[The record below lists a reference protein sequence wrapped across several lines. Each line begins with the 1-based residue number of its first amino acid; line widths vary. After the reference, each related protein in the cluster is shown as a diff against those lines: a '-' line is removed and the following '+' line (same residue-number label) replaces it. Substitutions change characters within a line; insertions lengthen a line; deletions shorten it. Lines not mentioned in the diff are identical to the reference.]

1 MYRVVCIY
9 PEPSGGVYA
18 SAMDFSDA
26 EDAASAV
33 VDELERGATSCT
45 VTYLME
51 EVQDTPVTIP

>member
-26 EDAASAV
+26 EDAASAI
-33 VDELERGATSCT
+33 VDEICDRRAISCT
-45 VTYLME
+45 VTYE
-51 EVQDTPVTIP
+51 AEDAA